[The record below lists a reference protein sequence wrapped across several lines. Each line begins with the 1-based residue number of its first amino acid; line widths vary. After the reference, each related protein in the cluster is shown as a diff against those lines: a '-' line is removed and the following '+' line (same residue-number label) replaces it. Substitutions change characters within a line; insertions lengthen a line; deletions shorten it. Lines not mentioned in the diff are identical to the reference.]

1 MLLLFYDAI
10 KQQFVKM
17 LWSIR
22 R

>member
-17 LWSIR
+17 L
-22 R
+22 